1 MARRSRS
8 SWAIWGWASRWCWG
22 RVPPPISE
30 IGTAGGGVVV
40 IGVADVTLARDDIET
55 LARRALAIIRGKLLW
70 AFGYHVVIIQL
81 AVVGLLNP
89 MLAAD
94 GAAGRCPAR
103 RSDVCGPSGSSSAL
117 PG

>member
-1 MARRSRS
+1 MVM
-8 SWAIWGWASRWCWG
+8 GVTLVVGG

-30 IGTAGGGVVV
+30 IGTAGGVVV
-40 IGVADVTLARDDIET
+40 IGAADVT
-55 LARRALAIIRGKLLW
+55 LARRALAVIRGKLLW
-70 AFGYHVVIIQL
+70 AFGYRVVIIPL
-81 AVVGLLNP
+81 AVAGLLNP